1 MKELF
6 VFNSADNVA
15 EVNEPEV
22 LLVREFA
29 ALWELER
36 NKCKED
42 PTGKHRLRA
51 FRELTYIHLMLSF
64 KSPYSDYTE
73 QERHQEALKDAK
85 ITEEEWSDPTF
96 RAACRK
102 YKELANSSRSL
113 KLIKSAQGI
122 VDKITDY
129 FDTID
134 LTERDE
140 VTGRPIW
147 KTKDIMDEMK
157 NVSKVVEELKTLEF
171 MYKKEQEAES
181 DVRGGAE
188 IGFMDR

>member
-29 ALWELER
+29 ALWEPER

-42 PTGKHRLRA
+42 PTGKNRLRA

-85 ITEEEWSDPTF
+85 ITEEEWSDPIF

>member
-29 ALWELER
+29 ALWDLER

-42 PTGKHRLRA
+42 PTGKNRLRA

-64 KSPYSDYTE
+64 KSPYSDYAE
-73 QERHQEALKDAK
+73 QERHQEALKDAR
-85 ITEEEWSDPTF
+85 ITEEEWADPTF
-96 RAACRK
+96 RTACRK

-157 NVSKVVEELKTLEF
+157 NVSKVVEELKTLEY

>member
-29 ALWELER
+29 ALWEPER

-42 PTGKHRLRA
+42 PTGKNRLRA

-73 QERHQEALKDAK
+73 QERH
-85 ITEEEWSDPTF
+85 
-96 RAACRK
+96 
-102 YKELANSSRSL
+102 
-113 KLIKSAQGI
+113 
-122 VDKITDY
+122 
-129 FDTID
+129 
-134 LTERDE
+134 
-140 VTGRPIW
+140 
-147 KTKDIMDEMK
+147 
-157 NVSKVVEELKTLEF
+157 
-171 MYKKEQEAES
+171 
-181 DVRGGAE
+181 
-188 IGFMDR
+188 